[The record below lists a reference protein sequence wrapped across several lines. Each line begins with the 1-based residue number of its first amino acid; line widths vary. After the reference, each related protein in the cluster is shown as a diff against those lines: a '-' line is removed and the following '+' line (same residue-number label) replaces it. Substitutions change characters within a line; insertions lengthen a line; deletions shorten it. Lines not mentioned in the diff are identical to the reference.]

1 MMTSLPICKMGFDEV
16 LVYRAPEMKRL
27 VMGQDADSLAQGQ
40 PRVHFGGGGRCE
52 LRRLGGAPH
61 SPRLAAIQC
70 NPGMG
75 GGVRERK
82 QRTKPLCKCV

>member
-40 PRVHFGGGGRCE
+40 PRVHFGV
-52 LRRLGGAPH
+52 
-61 SPRLAAIQC
+61 
-70 NPGMG
+70 
-75 GGVRERK
+75 GVG
-82 QRTKPLCKCV
+82 VN